1 MIEFHLDT
9 HSGVPAYLQL
19 VQQVK
24 QALRLGMLN
33 VGDQLPT
40 VREVV
45 EQVIINPNTVLK
57 AYRELE
63 HEGLVVSRQG
73 QGTFIVRTL
82 AATSLASHAALRR
95 SLTRWLRE
103 AREAGLDDESILAL
117 FTATFREAAVNA
129 SAAESEGTA

>member
-1 MIEFHLDT
+1 MIEFHLDSR
-9 HSGVPAYLQL
+9 SGVPPYLQI

-24 QALRLGMLN
+24 QALRLGMLG

-40 VREVV
+40 VREAV
-45 EQVIINPNTVLK
+45 ERLVINPNTVLK

-63 HEGLVVSRQG
+63 HEGLVASRPG
-73 QGTFIVRTL
+73 QGTFILRTL

-95 SLTRWLRE
+95 GLVRWLQS

-117 FTATFREAAVNA
+117 FNATFHDVGT
-129 SAAESEGTA
+129 AESEDLA